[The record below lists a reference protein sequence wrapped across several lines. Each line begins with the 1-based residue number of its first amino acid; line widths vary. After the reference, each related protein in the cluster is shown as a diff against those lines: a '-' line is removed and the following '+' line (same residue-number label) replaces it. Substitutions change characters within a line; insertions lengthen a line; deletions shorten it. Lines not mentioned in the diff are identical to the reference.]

1 MANRQTESKRQYGYI
16 YRSPAMSAEPL
27 RSLLNKEKHTF
38 THGWA
43 WTYSDM
49 YTLARV
55 SDPLVGD
62 QGRASND
69 KFEIR
74 WRKKGDVYD
83 VLILTVYL
91 HTLNHMLNTVFGA
104 NPWPSF
110 KSLRP
115 AGNDHDDQAWQILPN
130 QDYMLPQPIGFND
143 KKIKSTYFIA
153 PNGSTQFVALIGS
166 HK

>member
-1 MANRQTESKRQYGYI
+1 VAIRQADTKKQYGYI
-16 YRSPAMSAEPL
+16 YRSPTMSAEQL
-27 RSLLNKEKHTF
+27 RLLLDNHKHTF

-74 WRKKGDVYD
+74 WRKKGEVYD

-91 HTLNHMLNTVFGA
+91 HTLNKMLNSVFGA

-110 KSLRP
+110 QALRP
-115 AGNDHDDQAWQILPN
+115 AGNDDQEWQIRPN
-130 QDYMLPQPIGFND
+130 QDYMLPQPIGVND
-143 KKIKSTYFIA
+143 KTIKSTYFIA
-153 PNGSTQFVALIGS
+153 PNGSTQFVALIG
-166 HK
+166 